1 MNKILTRNCKPM
13 IALILLGIFST
24 YSPYS
29 NSQVLDRKTLSLE
42 AANKVIAGAIQE
54 AKANNW
60 LVDIAVVDEG
70 GNLLSFQRMDGA
82 LIGSIDVA
90 IGKARTASIFR
101 RPTKVLEEAAKTRPA
116 IVTLPNGVL
125 LQGGVP
131 ISVNGQTVGA
141 VGVSGVTSQ
150 QDEQI
155 AEAGIRTA
163 GFSQ

>member
-1 MNKILTRNCKPM
+1 MTTPLRRLVASSVLIFFTLT
-13 IALILLGIFST
+13 AHA
-24 YSPYS
+24 
-29 NSQVLDRKTLSLE
+29 QVIDRKTLSLE
-42 AANKVIAGAIQE
+42 AANKIIAGAIAE

-60 LVDIAVVDEG
+60 LVDIAVVDDAG
-70 GNLLSFQRMDGA
+70 HLLSFQRMDGA
-82 LIGSIDVA
+82 LIGSIEVA
-90 IGKARTASIFR
+90 IGKARTASLFR

-131 ISVNGQTVGA
+131 VVVNGQTVGA

-155 AEAGIRTA
+155 AEAGVRHA
-163 GFSQ
+163 GLSQ

>member
-1 MNKILTRNCKPM
+1 MTMPLRRLVVLSALFLVTLT
-13 IALILLGIFST
+13 AHA
-24 YSPYS
+24 
-29 NSQVLDRKTLSLE
+29 QVLDRKTLSLE
-42 AANKVIAGAIQE
+42 AANKIIAGAIAE

-60 LVDIAVVDEG
+60 LVDIAVVDDAG
-70 GNLLSFQRMDGA
+70 HLLSFQRMDGA
-82 LIGSIDVA
+82 LIGSIEVA
-90 IGKARTASIFR
+90 IGKARTASLFR

-131 ISVNGQTVGA
+131 VVVNGQTVGA

-155 AEAGIRTA
+155 AEAGVRHA
-163 GFSQ
+163 GLSQ

>member
-1 MNKILTRNCKPM
+1 MITSPFKRILAFTVLC
-13 IALILLGIFST
+13 LITLNVSA
-24 YSPYS
+24 
-29 NSQVLDRKTLSLE
+29 QVLDRKTLSLE
-42 AANKVIAGAIQE
+42 AANKIIAGAIAE
-54 AKANNW
+54 ARANNW
-60 LVDIAVVDEG
+60 LVDIAVMDEG

-90 IGKARTASIFR
+90 IGKARTASLFR

-125 LQGGVP
+125 LQGGLPVV
-131 ISVNGQTVGA
+131 VNGQTVGA

-155 AEAGIRTA
+155 AEAGIRHA

>member
-1 MNKILTRNCKPM
+1 MTTPLRRLVASS
-13 IALILLGIFST
+13 ALIFVTLT
-24 YSPYS
+24 AHA
-29 NSQVLDRKTLSLE
+29 QVIDRKTLSLE
-42 AANKVIAGAIQE
+42 AANKIIAGAIAE

-60 LVDIAVVDEG
+60 LVDIAVVDDAG
-70 GNLLSFQRMDGA
+70 HLLSFQRMDGA
-82 LIGSIDVA
+82 LIGSIEVA
-90 IGKARTASIFR
+90 IGKARTASLFR

-131 ISVNGQTVGA
+131 VVVNGQTVGA

-155 AEAGIRTA
+155 AEAGVRHA
-163 GFSQ
+163 GLSQ

>member
-1 MNKILTRNCKPM
+1 MPTLKFKRL
-13 IALILLGIFST
+13 IAFMAFCLVALNAQAQLLE
-24 YSPYS
+24 
-29 NSQVLDRKTLSLE
+29 RKTLSLE
-42 AANKVIAGAIQE
+42 AANKIIAGAIAE

-60 LVDIAVVDEG
+60 LVDIAVVDDG

-82 LIGSIDVA
+82 LIGSVDVA
-90 IGKARTASIFR
+90 IGKARTASLFR
-101 RPTKVLEEAAKTRPA
+101 RSTKVLEEVAKTRPA

-131 ISVNGQTVGA
+131 VVVNGQTVGA

-155 AEAGIRTA
+155 AEAGIRHA
-163 GFSQ
+163 GMAP

>member
-1 MNKILTRNCKPM
+1 MTTPLRRLVASSVLIFVTLT
-13 IALILLGIFST
+13 AHA
-24 YSPYS
+24 
-29 NSQVLDRKTLSLE
+29 QVIDRKTLSLE
-42 AANKVIAGAIQE
+42 AANKIIAGAIAE

-60 LVDIAVVDEG
+60 LVDIAVVDDAG
-70 GNLLSFQRMDGA
+70 HLLSFQRMDGA
-82 LIGSIDVA
+82 LIGSIEVA
-90 IGKARTASIFR
+90 IGKARTASLFR

-131 ISVNGQTVGA
+131 VVVNGQTVGA

-155 AEAGIRTA
+155 AEAGVRNA
-163 GFSQ
+163 GLSQ

>member
-1 MNKILTRNCKPM
+1 MNTLIINGFKRIT
-13 IALILLGIFST
+13 ALILFGMVST
-24 YSPYS
+24 YCHG
-29 NSQVLDRKTLSLE
+29 QVLERKTLSLE
-42 AANKVIAGAIQE
+42 AANKIIVGAIQE

-90 IGKARTASIFR
+90 IGKARTAYIFR

-131 ISVNGQTVGA
+131 VSVNGQTVGA

-155 AEAGIRTA
+155 AEAGIRSA

>member
-1 MNKILTRNCKPM
+1 MTTPLRRLVASSVLIFFTLT
-13 IALILLGIFST
+13 AHA
-24 YSPYS
+24 
-29 NSQVLDRKTLSLE
+29 QVIDRKTLSLE
-42 AANKVIAGAIQE
+42 AANKIIAGAIAE

-60 LVDIAVVDEG
+60 LVDIAVVDDAG
-70 GNLLSFQRMDGA
+70 HLLSFQRMDGA
-82 LIGSIDVA
+82 LIGSIEVA
-90 IGKARTASIFR
+90 IGKARTASLFR

-131 ISVNGQTVGA
+131 VVVNGQTVGA

-155 AEAGIRTA
+155 AEAGVCHA
-163 GFSQ
+163 GLSQ

>member
-1 MNKILTRNCKPM
+1 
-13 IALILLGIFST
+13 
-24 YSPYS
+24 
-29 NSQVLDRKTLSLE
+29 
-42 AANKVIAGAIQE
+42 
-54 AKANNW
+54 
-60 LVDIAVVDEG
+60 
-70 GNLLSFQRMDGA
+70 
-82 LIGSIDVA
+82 
-90 IGKARTASIFR
+90 
-101 RPTKVLEEAAKTRPA
+101 AAKTRPA

-141 VGVSGVTSQ
+141 IGVSGVTSQ

>member
-1 MNKILTRNCKPM
+1 M
-13 IALILLGIFST
+13 IALILLGIFSA

-42 AANKVIAGAIQE
+42 AANKIIAGAIQE

-101 RPTKVLEEAAKTRPA
+101 RPTKVLEEAAKSRKTIKNILKRIPYFKNTDWCKRNYLKENL
-116 IVTLPNGVL
+116 I
-125 LQGGVP
+125 
-131 ISVNGQTVGA
+131 
-141 VGVSGVTSQ
+141 
-150 QDEQI
+150 
-155 AEAGIRTA
+155 
-163 GFSQ
+163 